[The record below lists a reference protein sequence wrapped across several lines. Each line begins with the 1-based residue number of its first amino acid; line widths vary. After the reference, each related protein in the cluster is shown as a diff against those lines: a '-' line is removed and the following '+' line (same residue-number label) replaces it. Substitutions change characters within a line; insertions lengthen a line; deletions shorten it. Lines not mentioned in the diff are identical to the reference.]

1 MNFISVLSCLSML
14 LTAAASQDPKPCV
27 APPLMSGSFTV
38 MFGNGLVT
46 SIGTISFDAFGQKV
60 RVRNY
65 GTVGNETFALDQ
77 LMIFSEKV
85 YYEIDWSKFSCEK
98 KALDTTFTPMHVP
111 KDAKLMGQAFLG
123 SSSSWGMGVLVN
135 TWHGDLPQNGKYST
149 VFTEVGCIPL
159 TYTAYTPAFGW
170 TTVSTYNWVLGNT
183 NPMDYIPPFFCAKSK
198 LEETET
204 PDTMFTALESQAMK
218 TKKEE

>member
-1 MNFISVLSCLSML
+1 MNFNSVLSCLSL
-14 LTAAASQDPKPCV
+14 LLAAAASQDPKPCV
-27 APPLMSGSFTV
+27 APPLMSGSFSV
-38 MFGNGLVT
+38 MVGNGLIM
-46 SIGTISFDAFGQKV
+46 SLGTISFDAFGQKM
-60 RVRNY
+60 RVRSY
-65 GTVGNETFALDQ
+65 SAVGNETFALDQ

-85 YYEIDWSKFSCEK
+85 YYEVDWSKFSCKK

-111 KDAKLMGQAFLG
+111 EDAQLMGQAFLG

-135 TWHGDLPQNGKYST
+135 TWHGALPQNGQYST

-159 TYTAYTPAFGW
+159 TFTAYNPASGW
-170 TTVSTYNWVLGNT
+170 ITVSTYNWVLGNT

-204 PDTMFTALESQAMK
+204 PDTMFTALESLAMK